1 LSDLVLAAIAGLA
14 LVAGAIAAVAGFG
27 IGSLLTPAL
36 ALSVGT
42 KVAVTLVALPH
53 LAATAYRLWLLR
65 RDVDR
70 HVLVVFGLA
79 SAAGG
84 LIGAVLHGLFASPI
98 LSIVLGVL
106 LVVAGLLELSGI
118 GRRVVLGGPA
128 AIGAGGVSG
137 LFGGLVGNQGGIRSA
152 ALLRFNLSGPALVAT
167 STATGVLVDLARV
180 PVYLATGWSDIV
192 ANWPLVVMLTVGV
205 IAGTV
210 LGAPILRRLPQQR
223 FRQLLALLLIGLG
236 LLLVGGVGA
245 QTG

>member
-1 LSDLVLAAIAGLA
+1 LSDLLLAALAGLA

-27 IGSLLTPAL
+27 IGSLLTPVL
-36 ALSVGT
+36 AVSVGV

-70 HVLVVFGLA
+70 TVLLTFGLA

-84 LIGAVLHGLFASPI
+84 LVGAVLHGLISSPL
-98 LSIVLGVL
+98 LSIVLGGL
-106 LVVAGLLELSGI
+106 LIVAGVLELTGI
-118 GRRVVLGGPA
+118 GRRLVLGGPV
-128 AIGAGGVSG
+128 AIGAGGLSG

-180 PVYLATGWSDIV
+180 PVYVATGWSDLV
-192 ANWPLVVMLTVGV
+192 ANWPLIVVLAAGV
-205 IAGTV
+205 LAGTV
-210 LGAPILRRLPQQR
+210 IGAPVLRRLPQQR

-236 LLLVGGVGA
+236 LLLVTGLGG
-245 QTG
+245 

>member
-1 LSDLVLAAIAGLA
+1 MSDLLLAALAGLA

-27 IGSLLTPAL
+27 IGSLITPAL
-36 ALSVGT
+36 AVSVGV

-70 HVLVVFGLA
+70 GVLVTFGLA

-84 LIGAVLHGLFASPI
+84 LAGAVLHGLFSSPA
-98 LSIVLGVL
+98 LSILLGVL
-106 LVVAGLLELSGI
+106 LIVAGLLELSGI
-118 GRRVVLGGPA
+118 GRRMVLGGPV
-128 AIGAGGVSG
+128 AIGAGGLSG

-180 PVYLATGWSDIV
+180 PVYVATGWSDL
-192 ANWPLVVMLTVGV
+192 AAHWPLVLMLAAGV
-205 IAGTV
+205 LVGTV
-210 LGAPILRRLPQQR
+210 VGAPVLRRLQQPR

-236 LLLVGGVGA
+236 VLLISGLGG
-245 QTG
+245 

>member
-1 LSDLVLAAIAGLA
+1 LSDLLLAALAGLA

-36 ALSVGT
+36 AVSVGV

-53 LAATAYRLWLLR
+53 LAATSYRLWLLR

-70 HVLVVFGLA
+70 SVLLSFGLA

-84 LIGAVLHGLFASPI
+84 LAGAVLHGLVASPA
-98 LSIVLGVL
+98 LSIVLGGL
-106 LVVAGLLELSGI
+106 LVFAGLLELRGF
-118 GRRVVLGGPA
+118 GRRLVLGGPV
-128 AIGAGGVSG
+128 AIGAGGLSG

-180 PVYLATGWSDIV
+180 PVYVATGWGDLV
-192 ANWPLVVMLTVGV
+192 AYWPLVVLLAIGV
-205 IAGTV
+205 LAGTV
-210 LGAPILRRLPQQR
+210 VGAPLLRRLPQQR
-223 FRQLLALLLIGLG
+223 FRQLLALLLVGLG
-236 LLLVGGVGA
+236 VLLIAGIGG
-245 QTG
+245 

>member
-1 LSDLVLAAIAGLA
+1 LSDLFLAALAGLA

-36 ALSVGT
+36 AVSIGV

-65 RDVDR
+65 RDVDQG
-70 HVLVVFGLA
+70 VLLTFGLA

-84 LIGAVLHGLFASPI
+84 LVGAVLHGLVASPV
-98 LSIVLGVL
+98 LSIVLGAL
-106 LVVAGLLELSGI
+106 LICAGVIELSGI
-118 GRRVVLGGPA
+118 GRSLLLGGPV
-128 AIGAGGVSG
+128 AIGAGGLSG

-180 PVYLATGWSDIV
+180 PVYVATGWSDLV
-192 ANWPLVVMLTVGV
+192 TNWPLVIMLATGV
-205 IAGTV
+205 LVGTV
-210 LGAPILRRLPQQR
+210 IGAPVLRRLPQQC
-223 FRQLLALLLIGLG
+223 FRQLLAVLLIGLG
-236 LLLVGGVGA
+236 LLLVAGMGG
-245 QTG
+245 